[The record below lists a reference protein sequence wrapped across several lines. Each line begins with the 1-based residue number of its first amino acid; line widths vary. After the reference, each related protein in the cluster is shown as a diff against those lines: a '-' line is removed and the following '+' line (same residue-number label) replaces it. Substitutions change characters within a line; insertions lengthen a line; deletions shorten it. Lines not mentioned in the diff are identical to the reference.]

1 MHNADDERAEVQGW
15 SKSSGLVVFG
25 LTLASFFNYTDRNA
39 IAVLI
44 EPIKK
49 SLSLTDTQVG
59 LITGLA
65 FALFYAIMG
74 VPIARFADR
83 GNKSRI
89 LVTCFVLWSVMTALS
104 GAATTFLGLF
114 VLRLLVGVGEAG
126 CIPTSFAI
134 ISERFSANQR
144 PFAISIFQAG
154 GRLGVALGM
163 AGAGVVGQFLGWRL
177 ALALVGAAG
186 IPAAI
191 LVAWSL
197 RGVDRPRTR
206 QVAEFQ
212 KTSLT
217 TILRFPGF
225 VPLVAAISLTSFAN
239 YGISQWVPAFFVR
252 SHGASLAAVGVWI
265 GLSSGLGGLAGTLAG
280 GVAAGHLVKRHPN
293 WDLWLPAAANVLAVP
308 LFVAA
313 FLSSTVMIATVFYFA
328 ATMVMTVG
336 GGVALAAFQRFTEV
350 EHRATANALMLM
362 ISALTGV
369 GLGPVAVGFASDLMN
384 AQLGVDSL
392 RWALVVSSLALVA
405 ASYFYLM
412 AGRPRKLGQSFGEG
426 AGEAGNDSLLPRR
439 AHRME

>member
-1 MHNADDERAEVQGW
+1 MDQVDHQRVEAQGW

-89 LVTCFVLWSVMTALS
+89 LVACFVLWSMMTALS
-104 GAATTFLGLF
+104 GAATSFVSLF

-163 AGAGVVGQFLGWRL
+163 AGAGIVGQYLGWRV
-177 ALALVGAAG
+177 ALAVVGAAG
-186 IPAAI
+186 LPAAL

-197 RGVDRPRTR
+197 RGVDRPQQSKAIEVRK
-206 QVAEFQ
+206 V
-212 KTSLT
+212 SLT

-225 VPLVAAISLTSFAN
+225 VPLIAAISLTSFAN

-252 SHGASLAAVGVWI
+252 SYGASLGAVGVWI
-265 GLSSGLGGLAGTLAG
+265 GLSSGFGGLAGTLAG

-293 WDLWLPAAANVLAVP
+293 WDLWLPAIANTLAVP
-308 LFVAA
+308 LFVAG
-313 FLSSTVMIATVFYFA
+313 FLSPTIALATGCYFA
-328 ATMVMTVG
+328 ATLVMTVG
-336 GGVALAAFQRFTEV
+336 GGVALAAFQRFTET

-384 AQLGVDSL
+384 ARFGVESL
-392 RWALVVSSLALVA
+392 RWALVVASLTLVA
-405 ASYFYLM
+405 ASYFYVM
-412 AGRPRKLGQSFGEG
+412 AGQRSRTLVASQ
-426 AGEAGNDSLLPRR
+426 
-439 AHRME
+439 